1 VATAHNGERGGGE
14 GEAIGGD
21 TMVVE
26 ATRAAAT
33 LAAKNPSDGEGARAV
48 SHRDNRCIS
57 GAGGVQVHV
66 VVGSALVA

>member
-1 VATAHNGERGGGE
+1 
-14 GEAIGGD
+14 
-21 TMVVE
+21 MVVE
-26 ATRAAAT
+26 ETRAAAT